1 MKKMTMI
8 IMAFTM
14 IAGLFAYEPKKEC
27 AKVKRNGNVVYYENT
42 ELYDW
47 YGGKPDPKA
56 RGWDGW
62 KTSHDYVK
70 WAIYKGYT
78 VEKLVDYEYERLESL
93 IDSYLFSVKQIMKPD
108 VSNADIAFTD
118 FFNKINGTN
127 ETPKDRN
134 VKIWLQ
140 NAKYAKRTAI
150 VSIPFVTEENFLYM
164 TKTDML
170 VKMKAF
176 IEEVEANNQ

>member
-1 MKKMTMI
+1 M
-8 IMAFTM
+8 
-14 IAGLFAYEPKKEC
+14 
-27 AKVKRNGNVVYYENT
+27 
-42 ELYDW
+42 
-47 YGGKPDPKA
+47 
-56 RGWDGW
+56 
-62 KTSHDYVK
+62 
-70 WAIYKGYT
+70 
-78 VEKLVDYEYERLESL
+78 VDYEYERLESL